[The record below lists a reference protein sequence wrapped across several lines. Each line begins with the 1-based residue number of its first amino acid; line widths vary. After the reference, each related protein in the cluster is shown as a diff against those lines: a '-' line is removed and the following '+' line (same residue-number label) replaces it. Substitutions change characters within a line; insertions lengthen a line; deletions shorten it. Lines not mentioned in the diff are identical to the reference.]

1 MIKHLGLIACALVLS
16 GSAAAQ
22 QLPGVVGH
30 AERELVDADPAVA
43 PAGEYVVDHGHAAVI
58 GRILHGNLAF
68 LYFRFNPEGINGRF
82 VYDPENPEATRI
94 EMTLD
99 SSAIDFGLPSFDNR
113 IKSDEFVD
121 VERYPVI
128 TFVSTDITRTDMNHG
143 TITGDLTM
151 KGVTEPFM
159 MDATFNGSG
168 PAGRSIQMGFSAT
181 AELTLGDFDINIGEN
196 NVSGPVLLNISIEF
210 ENTEQETDINS
221 VLQFLQGRNN

>member
-1 MIKHLGLIACALVLS
+1 MIKHLGLIVCALVLS

-30 AERELVDADPAVA
+30 AERELVDPDPAVA
-43 PAGEYVVDHGHAAVI
+43 PAGEYVVDQGHAAVI

-68 LYFRFNPEGINGRF
+68 LYFRFNPEGINGRY

-94 EMTLD
+94 EVTLD
-99 SSAIDFGLPSFDNR
+99 SEAIDFGLPGFDNR

-121 VERYPVI
+121 SERYPII

-151 KGVTEPFM
+151 KGVTKPFT

-181 AELTLGDFDINIGEN
+181 AELTLGDFGINIGEN